1 MYSVL
6 ILNQKTADDFYRHY
20 PLFTEALGSEKIGI
34 CQWNEHGTDIE
45 SALPEI
51 YGLTDGKEDWRAIVV
66 LPAAGGDE
74 EFPSTP
80 ENPYDFLI
88 NSDEN
93 APLAESPVPVIR
105 LTQMIGGVPA
115 PTVHFA
121 SEQVREEGRA
131 VKTIY
136 RPEID
141 GEEQRVYEQLCEKY
155 HF

>member
-51 YGLTDGKEDWRAIVV
+51 YDLTDGKEDWRAIVV
-66 LPAAGGDE
+66 LPAAEGDK

-131 VKTIY
+131 VKTLY

-141 GEEQRVYEQLCEKY
+141 GEEQRVYE
-155 HF
+155 